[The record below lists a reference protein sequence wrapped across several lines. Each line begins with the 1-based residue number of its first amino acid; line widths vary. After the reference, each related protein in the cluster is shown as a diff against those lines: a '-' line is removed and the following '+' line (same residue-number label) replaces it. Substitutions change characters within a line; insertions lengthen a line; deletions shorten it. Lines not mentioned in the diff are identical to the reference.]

1 MWNRNGKEIFYHA
14 GNKMI
19 AVDVSGDP
27 DLTLSQPRPLFDQR
41 YLFQSLSVAQ
51 FDVGADGQRLL
62 MVKDE
67 AGAGRL
73 NLVLDWFEELK
84 QRVPVK

>member
-1 MWNRNGKEIFYHA
+1 MWNRNGKEIFYRA
-14 GNKMI
+14 GSKMM
-19 AVDVSGDP
+19 VVEVSGDP
-27 DLTLSQPRPLFDQR
+27 DLRLSQPRPLFDQR
-41 YLFQSLSVAQ
+41 YLFQSLTVATY
-51 FDVGADGQRLL
+51 DVSADGQRFL